1 MQNEEQAILLIHNLE
16 PSKLTEV
23 QNIARLLVLSTNR
36 DILEGWVRKAEK
48 GGKKAAAGAI
58 RRNLEILAML
68 AIAEPSNND

>member
-1 MQNEEQAILLIHNLE
+1 MQNEEQAILLIHNLD
-16 PSKLTEV
+16 PNKLTEA

-48 GGKKAAAGAI
+48 NGKVAAAGAI
-58 RRNLEILAML
+58 RRNLEMLAML